1 MHLISAVDSA
11 ALAPVRKLRT
21 LPRAPSQRLR
31 RERDEGRGRES
42 GLRVENER
50 LRRLAHDARREAD
63 IRAVPLPADRER
75 SRPPSPPR
83 TETRRGSSLDFEFSG
98 LASLRRGGWKLF
110 TNSAGKGRAVPP
122 AFAATASRSSSSERR
137 SCAASGSARLRPAH
151 EKMEI
156 RFQI

>member
-1 MHLISAVDSA
+1 MQGARTNTGTHALTGTHAHTQAHARTLDMHLISAVDSA

-75 SRPPSPPR
+75 SRPLG
-83 TETRRGSSLDFEFSG
+83 RRG
-98 LASLRRGGWKLF
+98 
-110 TNSAGKGRAVPP
+110 
-122 AFAATASRSSSSERR
+122 
-137 SCAASGSARLRPAH
+137 
-151 EKMEI
+151 
-156 RFQI
+156 